1 MSRTISALLITIS
14 LLLLGSCSAQSPRSP
29 ENKTI
34 RVAGTGVSYPHSFK
48 EGEELVGFDTEVIT
62 EAARRAGYT
71 VEFTTMDFP
80 GLLGA
85 ISAGR
90 IDTTATNLT
99 WTAERASSFVFSVA
113 YGYDGVGIA
122 TASSNTTVNELA
134 DLDGKTVAAGAG
146 TTNFKATE
154 AWAAEH
160 GYSVEL
166 RAYDTAQSALQD
178 TLLGRVDAMARPS
191 GSTRAQITFQ
201 GLELKTVGDLI
212 THEQSRFPFIDD
224 ERGRKLAEDISAAL
238 LEMDQDGTLTTL
250 SEKYFGYD
258 RSRGADDPVHQVPA
272 PHEISRPQDHPSASS
287 EKS

>member
-1 MSRTISALLITIS
+1 
-14 LLLLGSCSAQSPRSP
+14 
-29 ENKTI
+29 
-34 RVAGTGVSYPHSFK
+34 
-48 EGEELVGFDTEVIT
+48 
-62 EAARRAGYT
+62 
-71 VEFTTMDFP
+71 
-80 GLLGA
+80 
-85 ISAGR
+85 
-90 IDTTATNLT
+90 
-99 WTAERASSFVFSVA
+99 
-113 YGYDGVGIA
+113 
-122 TASSNTTVNELA
+122 
-134 DLDGKTVAAGAG
+134 
-146 TTNFKATE
+146 
-154 AWAAEH
+154 
-160 GYSVEL
+160 
-166 RAYDTAQSALQD
+166 
-178 TLLGRVDAMARPS
+178 MARPS